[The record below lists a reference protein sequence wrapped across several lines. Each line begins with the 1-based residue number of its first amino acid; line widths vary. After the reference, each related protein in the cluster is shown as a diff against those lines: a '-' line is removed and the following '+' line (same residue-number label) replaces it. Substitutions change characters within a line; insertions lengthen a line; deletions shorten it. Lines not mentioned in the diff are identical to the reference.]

1 MPRVGPGSWGLL
13 CVVLPVVEAPGCAR
27 QLPLSS
33 QGWSQVACRGRR
45 LQQVHFARLRAAASG
60 FRGKRRAL
68 QRLLWCLT
76 CAIAPGVLV
85 AARLRLRAALW
96 LLRGRRPGRG
106 RWSAFLHQGGAGP
119 RSWRSHQGGLIWP
132 SQAACSCRGRLEL
145 AARASQAPQFAHR
158 LAPAGAR
165 E

>member
-85 AARLRLRAALW
+85 AARLRLRVASW
-96 LLRGRRPGRG
+96 LLRGCRPEVG
-106 RWSAFLHQGGAGP
+106 RWRAFPYQGGERH
-119 RSWRSHQGGLIWP
+119 RSWQSHPGGLIWR
-132 SQAACSCRGRLEL
+132 SQGACSCRHRLEL
-145 AARASQAPQFAHR
+145 AGRAPQALQPACR
-158 LAPAGAR
+158 LAPAGAQG
-165 E
+165 